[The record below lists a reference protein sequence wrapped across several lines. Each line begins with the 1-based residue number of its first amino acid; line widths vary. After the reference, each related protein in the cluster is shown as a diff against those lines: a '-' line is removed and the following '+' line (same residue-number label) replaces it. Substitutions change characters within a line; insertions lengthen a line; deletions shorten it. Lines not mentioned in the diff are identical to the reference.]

1 MSIRGSILFF
11 LIAFAFGG
19 RATRGLR
26 SKFVQTS
33 FRVPFSSRT
42 VSNRLV
48 YHSSV
53 HRTPAHSSKT
63 TDLTISRMSSL
74 ESTDNEAKRPK
85 GFFNVVGASSK
96 FFVSGLATIVL
107 YSTDSWVPMYY
118 IFGAVLNGVVSKFLK
133 NMIKQPRPPQSEKGG
148 YGMPSSHTQSFFFFL
163 TALTSNSSRF
173 LSAKLS
179 ALLFTSILV
188 YSCAA
193 SYWRVVTGVHTFSQT
208 VVGAVV
214 GVIFGSFVSKNEAA
228 FIGYLEPFTRG
239 HVGVPLLAKL
249 FMSTAGALVICKS
262 EVKLLLK
269 ILSKQISKKKI
280 KE

>member
-1 MSIRGSILFF
+1 MTRRGFFLFF
-11 LIAFAFGG
+11 LIAFGIEGTTLGLRLRSAQTYFRVPIISRTASSYLVSSSG
-19 RATRGLR
+19 AHQALR
-26 SKFVQTS
+26 SKRSSTS
-33 FRVPFSSRT
+33 YIPTS
-42 VSNRLV
+42 
-48 YHSSV
+48 
-53 HRTPAHSSKT
+53 
-63 TDLTISRMSSL
+63 MSSL
-74 ESTDNEAKRPK
+74 ESPNNEAQRPK

-96 FFVSGLATIVL
+96 FFVSGLATVVL

-118 IFGAVLNGVVSKFLK
+118 IFGSVLNGVVSKCLK
-133 NMIKQPRPPQSEKGG
+133 NIIKQPRPPQSDKGG

-179 ALLFTSILV
+179 ALLFTAILV

-214 GVIFGSFVSKNEAA
+214 GILFGSFVSRNESA
-228 FIGYLEPFTRG
+228 FLAYLEPFTRG
-239 HVGVPLLAKL
+239 HVGVPLIAKL

-269 ILSKQISKKKI
+269 ILSKTILKKKR
-280 KE
+280 KD

>member
-1 MSIRGSILFF
+1 MTKGGLFLF
-11 LIAFAFGG
+11 YVIAFGIEG
-19 RATRGLR
+19 TTNGLCLKSAQTCFRLPASSKVTPNLLIISSTVNQACRSR
-26 SKFVQTS
+26 SK
-33 FRVPFSSRT
+33 SSPPT
-42 VSNRLV
+42 TNSM
-48 YHSSV
+48 SSV
-53 HRTPAHSSKT
+53 
-63 TDLTISRMSSL
+63 
-74 ESTDNEAKRPK
+74 ESPNNEAQRPK

-107 YSTDSWVPMYY
+107 YSTNSWVPMYY
-118 IFGAVLNGVVSKFLK
+118 IFGAVLNGVVSKCLK
-133 NMIKQPRPPQSEKGG
+133 NIIKQPRPPQSVKLG

-179 ALLFTSILV
+179 ALLFSAILV

-208 VVGAVV
+208 LIGAVV
-214 GVIFGSFVSKNEAA
+214 GILFGTFISRNEAA
-228 FIGYLEPFTRG
+228 FLASLEPFTNG

-269 ILSKQISKKKI
+269 FLFKKVLKKKR
-280 KE
+280 KD

>member
-1 MSIRGSILFF
+1 MTRRGFFLFF
-11 LIAFAFGG
+11 LIAFGIEG
-19 RATRGLR
+19 TTLGLR
-26 SKFVQTS
+26 LKSAQKCFRLPISTS
-33 FRVPFSSRT
+33 T
-42 VSNRLV
+42 ASNRLV
-48 YHSSV
+48 SFYNVVEALRSRS
-53 HRTPAHSSKT
+53 RPNSIT
-63 TDLTISRMSSL
+63 TSMSTLGSPN
-74 ESTDNEAKRPK
+74 NEAQRPK

-118 IFGAVLNGVVSKFLK
+118 IFGSVLNGVVSKCLK
-133 NMIKQPRPPQSEKGG
+133 NIIKQPRPPQSDKGG

-179 ALLFTSILV
+179 ALLFTAILV

-214 GVIFGSFVSKNEAA
+214 GILFGSFVSRNEAA
-228 FIGYLEPFTRG
+228 FLLSLEPFTRG
-239 HVGVPLLAKL
+239 SVGVPLLAKL

-262 EVKLLLK
+262 EVKMLLK
-269 ILSKQISKKKI
+269 FLFKKTLKKKR
-280 KE
+280 KY

>member
-1 MSIRGSILFF
+1 MTRRELFLFF
-11 LIAFAFGG
+11 LIAFGIEG
-19 RATRGLR
+19 ITLGLR
-26 SKFVQTS
+26 LKSAQT
-33 FRVPFSSRT
+33 FFQLPISSST
-42 VSNRLV
+42 SSNRLV
-48 YHSSV
+48 SFSNVRQASSS
-53 HRTPAHSSKT
+53 RGRPKSPIT
-63 TDLTISRMSSL
+63 TSMSSL
-74 ESTDNEAKRPK
+74 ESPQNEAQRPK

-96 FFVSGLATIVL
+96 FFVSGLATVVL

-118 IFGAVLNGVVSKFLK
+118 IFGSVLNGVVSKCLK
-133 NMIKQPRPPQSEKGG
+133 NIIRQPRPPQSDKGG

-179 ALLFTSILV
+179 ALLFTAILV

-214 GVIFGSFVSKNEAA
+214 GILFGSFVSRNEAA
-228 FIGYLEPFTRG
+228 FLLSLEPFTRG
-239 HVGVPLLAKL
+239 YVGVPLIAKL

-269 ILSKQISKKKI
+269 LLSKRNLKKKR
-280 KE
+280 KD